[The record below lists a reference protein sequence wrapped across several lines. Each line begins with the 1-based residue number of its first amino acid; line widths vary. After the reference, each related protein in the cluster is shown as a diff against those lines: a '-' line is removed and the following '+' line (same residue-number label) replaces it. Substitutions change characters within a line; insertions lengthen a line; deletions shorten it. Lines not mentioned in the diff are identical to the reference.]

1 MQMMRRGRIRT
12 REKVYAILLRTGSLC
27 SSESV
32 ARVNTSKQRESGWNT
47 LSRMAALLF
56 SSMALTQILIGQ
68 GRFKS
73 NAHLRFFEPRVYRIR
88 TKSLSNT
95 QKEGPNFSG
104 PSTFNGW

>member
-1 MQMMRRGRIRT
+1 MQMTRRGRIRT

-32 ARVNTSKQRESGWNT
+32 ARVNTSKQRESGWNP

-56 SSMALTQILIGQ
+56 SIMALTHILIGH

-73 NAHLRFFEPRVYRIR
+73 NAHLRFFAPRAYRTHKQLGRI
-88 TKSLSNT
+88 
-95 QKEGPNFSG
+95 
-104 PSTFNGW
+104 STARH